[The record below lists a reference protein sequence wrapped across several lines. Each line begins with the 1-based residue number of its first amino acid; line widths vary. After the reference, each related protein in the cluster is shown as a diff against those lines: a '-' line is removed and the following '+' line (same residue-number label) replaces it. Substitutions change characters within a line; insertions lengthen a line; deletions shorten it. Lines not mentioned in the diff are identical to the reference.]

1 MDIAGARG
9 GASEARRCQRSG
21 AAMMSRGATTFVK
34 GGTRGFHAS
43 AVVVVAFNPPRSSSS
58 RDIRPRPMRTTLLSG
73 RSPSRPGG
81 PSVISYASRTAWSTR
96 RLSVPSSSA
105 ANSTPFALRTSSRC
119 PPPASPSSP
128 SCAPDGP
135 PCSHRSSSSHVSNFP
150 TSILPSATRHA
161 VRMLASCTSESGRLA
176 YFSTPL
182 AQNPGAGAARAKSP
196 ASVGLT
202 PALRP
207 ADDTAPWLRI
217 TPRST
222 TLRVERTIFASALI
236 PATSSDTRSRSL
248 SETKSH
254 LFSTTVS
261 ACAICSDASF
271 PSDSCRSMFE
281 ASTSVTTASSTA
293 PSSSRISSSTQSS

>member
-1 MDIAGARG
+1 
-9 GASEARRCQRSG
+9 
-21 AAMMSRGATTFVK
+21 
-34 GGTRGFHAS
+34 
-43 AVVVVAFNPPRSSSS
+43 
-58 RDIRPRPMRTTLLSG
+58 
-73 RSPSRPGG
+73 
-81 PSVISYASRTAWSTR
+81 
-96 RLSVPSSSA
+96 
-105 ANSTPFALRTSSRC
+105 
-119 PPPASPSSP
+119 
-128 SCAPDGP
+128 
-135 PCSHRSSSSHVSNFP
+135 
-150 TSILPSATRHA
+150 
-161 VRMLASCTSESGRLA
+161 MLASCTSESGRLA

-182 AQNPGAGAARAKSP
+182 AQNPGAGAVCAKSP
-196 ASVGLT
+196 ASVGLV

-222 TLRVERTIFASALI
+222 TLRVDRTIFASALI
-236 PATSSDTRSRSL
+236 PATSSETRSRSL

-261 ACAICSDASF
+261 AYAICSDASF